1 MNISD
6 VTDQPETPD
15 PGAYYEE
22 PTPNGHHADDEEAPH
37 WQAIFSA
44 PNYADL
50 IRTRQSARA
59 REYRDRTNSLLKAG
73 LIGAIN
79 SGEFTDAA
87 TILRHGPAFA
97 TATGQLADSNDR
109 AAALIDM
116 ITSPASPVAMFV
128 LAAIPLVSQLFRNHE
143 AQLANIPE
151 AREQAKRTKKSI
163 RLARKAEEPRFTI
176 KILKWHIPV
185 HWHPKRPNLSKLFKG
200 FRSQTVDPGALAADV
215 FTDRDV
221 IKALEKMG
229 ILVADTRRD

>member
-6 VTDQPETPD
+6 VTDQPES
-15 PGAYYEE
+15 PGGYEE
-22 PTPNGHHADDEEAPH
+22 PSPNGHPSDNEEPPS

-59 REYRDRTNSLLKAG
+59 REYRDRTNSLLKAA
-73 LIGAIN
+73 LVGAIN
-79 SGEFTDAA
+79 TGEFTDAA

-109 AAALIDM
+109 AAGLIDM

-128 LAAIPLVSQLFRNHE
+128 LAAVPLVSQLFRNHE

-151 AREQAKRTKKSI
+151 AREQAKRTRKSI
-163 RLARKAEEPRFTI
+163 RLARKSEEPRFTI

-185 HWHPKRPNLSKLFKG
+185 HWHAKKPSLGLSL
-200 FRSQTVDPGALAADV
+200 
-215 FTDRDV
+215 
-221 IKALEKMG
+221 IH
-229 ILVADTRRD
+229 I